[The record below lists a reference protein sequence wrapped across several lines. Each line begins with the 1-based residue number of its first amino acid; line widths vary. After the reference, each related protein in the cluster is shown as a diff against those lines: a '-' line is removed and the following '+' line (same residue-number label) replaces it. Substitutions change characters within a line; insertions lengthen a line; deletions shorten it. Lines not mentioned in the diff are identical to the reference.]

1 MANRWWLYQNERF
14 PILRHGLSIAAVC
27 FGAMVYS
34 LRSRSHFAF
43 PEVSALLV
51 AFVGTFI
58 LFLQLRIADEF
69 KDYDEDL
76 AHRPYRPVQRGLVR
90 LSELKCIAF
99 AGAGIQFGLALWT
112 GPHILLPLFIVWAYM
127 LLMTKEFFIPNWL
140 KRRPVA
146 YLLSHMLIMPL
157 IYFYITACD
166 WKAADAA
173 IPNGL
178 HWLLGMGF
186 FNGIVIEIGRKIR
199 SPLDEEHGV
208 ATYSALWGPERA
220 ALVWIAVL
228 IVTMIFA
235 LIAAH
240 QIHFT
245 VPMAWLLAVSILA
258 ALIGAGR
265 FIYYPAQGRG
275 KLIEHISGGWTLVL
289 HFGMGCAFLS
299 MP

>member
-1 MANRWWLYQNERF
+1 MANRWWLYQKERF
-14 PILRHGLSIAAVC
+14 PIFRHGLLIAAVC
-27 FGAMVYS
+27 FGALIYS
-34 LRSRSHFAF
+34 LRIRGHFEF
-43 PEVSALLV
+43 PDVSALGT
-51 AFVGTFI
+51 AFVTTF
-58 LFLQLRIADEF
+58 LFFLQLRIADEF

-76 AHRPYRPVQRGLVR
+76 AQRPYRPVQRGLVR

-99 AGAGIQFGLALWT
+99 TGAGIQLGLALWI
-112 GPHILLPLFIVWAYM
+112 GPHVLLPLFIVWAYI
-127 LLMTKEFFIPNWL
+127 LLMTKEFFIPSWL

-157 IYFYITACD
+157 IYFYIAACG

-178 HWLLGMGF
+178 HWLFGMGF

-199 SPLDEEHGV
+199 SPLDEEQGV

-220 ALVWIAVL
+220 TLVWIGVL
-228 IVTMIFA
+228 MVTMIFA

-245 VPMAWLLAVSILA
+245 VPMAWLLAVSLLV

-275 KLIEHISGGWTLVL
+275 KLIEHIAGVWTLML
-289 HFGMGCAFLS
+289 HLGLGSAFLS